1 MTSWDAFRAAWVR
14 VFILR
19 SWGTGTLKR
28 SALVTWHLLCHL
40 TSRWPLY
47 KSESVLSRKAYLE
60 TGWLGEPIGQGLSA
74 IADRLYGKTTADA
87 DRLLRPTD
95 VKCRRPKRQVV
106 VGGSFLLAVSR
117 SDFR

>member
-1 MTSWDAFRAAWVR
+1 
-14 VFILR
+14 
-19 SWGTGTLKR
+19 
-28 SALVTWHLLCHL
+28 
-40 TSRWPLY
+40 
-47 KSESVLSRKAYLE
+47 
-60 TGWLGEPIGQGLSA
+60 LGEPSAKGLLA

>member
-40 TSRWPLY
+40 TWAGLLY
-47 KSESVLSRKAYLE
+47 KSESVLSRNAYLE
-60 TGWLGEPIGQGLSA
+60 QPRWVSHRP
-74 IADRLYGKTTADA
+74 RLVGNGRQA
-87 DRLLRPTD
+87 LR
-95 VKCRRPKRQVV
+95 
-106 VGGSFLLAVSR
+106 
-117 SDFR
+117 